1 MYAFSAIMSESDT
14 SSQSPRKS
22 EPEISSLR
30 GAVPKRKPF
39 RRSTKKVVK
48 RPETPYEFYQA
59 DALSDVLIKVMV
71 FSKTCVKLLL
81 KNRQKKSY

>member
-1 MYAFSAIMSESDT
+1 MYAFLAIMSESDT

-59 DALSDVLIKVMV
+59 DSLSDVAIKVTV
-71 FSKTCVKLLL
+71 YRKTCVKRLL
-81 KNRQKKSY
+81 KNR